1 VSREEPG
8 LIERILDLP
17 ADEDGQKAVTFA
29 RGLVLGALVGA
40 AIAGSTIWQRR
51 QANRR
56 PPDAESGNP
65 GPTTGEG
72 SAAGREQTHGRDSA
86 AKP

>member
-56 PPDAESGNP
+56 LPDAESANP
-65 GPTTGEG
+65 GRTTGED
-72 SAAGREQTHGRDSA
+72 AVAGGEQTQGRDSV

>member
-1 VSREEPG
+1 VSGEEPG

-51 QANRR
+51 HARTTATAGR
-56 PPDAESGNP
+56 PEPEA
-65 GPTTGEG
+65 
-72 SAAGREQTHGRDSA
+72 SAAAGSPDTRETGASD
-86 AKP
+86 

>member
-1 VSREEPG
+1 MSREEPG

-51 QANRR
+51 HANRR
-56 PPDAESGNP
+56 MPDAESGNR
-65 GPTTGEG
+65 GSTTGEG
-72 SAAGREQTHGRDSA
+72 GGAGSGLTPGQDSA
-86 AKP
+86 ARP

>member
-56 PPDAESGNP
+56 LPDAESGNR
-65 GPTTGEG
+65 GRTTGEG
-72 SAAGREQTHGRDSA
+72 AAAGGEQTQGRDSV

>member
-1 VSREEPG
+1 MSREEPG

-51 QANRR
+51 QAR
-56 PPDAESGNP
+56 
-65 GPTTGEG
+65 TT
-72 SAAGREQTHGRDSA
+72 APAGRPEPEPRAAPESPDTRETGASA
-86 AKP
+86 